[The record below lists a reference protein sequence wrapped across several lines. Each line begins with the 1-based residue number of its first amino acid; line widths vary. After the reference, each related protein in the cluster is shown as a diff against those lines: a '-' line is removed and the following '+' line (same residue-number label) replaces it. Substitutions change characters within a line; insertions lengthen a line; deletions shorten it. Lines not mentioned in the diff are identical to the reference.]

1 MQITQ
6 TLIRATAEAYTLEEL
21 ETLRR
26 EAIRKLAAEPDY
38 IATVST
44 GGGASY
50 ARQQRVPL
58 STMIELYQQAI
69 DYKKGLTA
77 QADIAQFATPVIYLL
92 RR

>member
-21 ETLRR
+21 QALRR
-26 EAIRKLAAEPDY
+26 DAIRKLAAEPDF

-69 DYKKGLTA
+69 DYKMGKTA
-77 QADIAQFATPVIYLL
+77 QGDVAQFATPVIFLM

>member
-21 ETLRR
+21 RALRR
-26 EAIRKLAAEPDY
+26 EAIRKLAAEPDF

-58 STMIELYQQAI
+58 STMIELYQAAI
-69 DYKKGLTA
+69 DYKLG
-77 QADIAQFATPVIYLL
+77 QAVQSDVAQFATPVIFML